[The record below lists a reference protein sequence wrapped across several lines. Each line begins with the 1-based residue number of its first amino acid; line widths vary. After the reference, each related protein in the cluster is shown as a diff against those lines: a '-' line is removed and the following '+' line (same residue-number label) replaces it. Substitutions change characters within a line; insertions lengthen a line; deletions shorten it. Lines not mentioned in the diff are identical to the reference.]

1 MVHKI
6 CLGIHQVSFLVVCK
20 VIRKMKSSVK
30 PFGCAL
36 CRKGFVTSKSLA
48 DHIKRFHEDPKNLP
62 KFDTVKTE
70 KKKVQINAPPTN
82 PESPGPVEL
91 GVQGMQV
98 HPLKLKDVEIKPF
111 PLKDLPL
118 SQH

>member
-1 MVHKI
+1 
-6 CLGIHQVSFLVVCK
+6 
-20 VIRKMKSSVK
+20 MKSSVK

-70 KKKVQINAPPTN
+70 KKKVQINAPPNN
-82 PESPGPVEL
+82 PESPRPVEL
-91 GVQGMQV
+91 WVKGVQV
-98 HPLKLKDVEIKPF
+98 HPPKLQDVEVKPF
-111 PLKDLPL
+111 PLTDLP
-118 SQH
+118 